1 MLSDN
6 IVSVIRSLF
15 HEDQLAIKDIARR
28 LSISRNT
35 VRKWVRNPELP
46 VVVKSRP
53 LSPGREFLESNRDAV
68 KAEFYNCE
76 LRCLPLQRTL
86 LEKYQIE
93 IPLRTLERFCKPL
106 REAVKLPDAPYK
118 RFETKPGD
126 QMQIDFGTKKLIV
139 GGQEIAV
146 HIFVAKLG
154 YSRRIFAKA
163 FVGESFAEW
172 ADGIESCA
180 RA

>member
-1 MLSDN
+1 MLIVECGLFVLYDKFQRRANGGPNVMLNDN
-6 IVSVIRSLF
+6 VVSVIRSLF

-68 KAEFYNCE
+68 KAEFFNCE

-93 IPLRTLERFCKPL
+93 IPLRTLERFCKPF
-106 REAVKLPDAPYK
+106 REAVKLPDAPYR

-139 GGQEIAV
+139 SGQEIAV

-154 YSRRIFAKA
+154 Y
-163 FVGESFAEW
+163 
-172 ADGIESCA
+172 
-180 RA
+180 